1 MKLKKVELIIYYSLL
16 CCAIF
21 LGLSNRQANAEN
33 GAENNAES
41 TPVED
46 TAKFHN
52 QNQERRQVTLL
63 LICFLRA
70 NGDIKLPYVSV
81 AIAIESR

>member
-41 TPVED
+41 TPAED

-63 LICFLRA
+63 LICFLQMV
-70 NGDIKLPYVSV
+70 I
-81 AIAIESR
+81 

>member
-1 MKLKKVELIIYYSLL
+1 MKLKKVELIMYYSLL
-16 CCAIF
+16 CCAISLF
-21 LGLSNRQANAEN
+21 LGLSNGQANAEN

-63 LICFLRA
+63 LICFLQMV
-70 NGDIKLPYVSV
+70 I
-81 AIAIESR
+81 